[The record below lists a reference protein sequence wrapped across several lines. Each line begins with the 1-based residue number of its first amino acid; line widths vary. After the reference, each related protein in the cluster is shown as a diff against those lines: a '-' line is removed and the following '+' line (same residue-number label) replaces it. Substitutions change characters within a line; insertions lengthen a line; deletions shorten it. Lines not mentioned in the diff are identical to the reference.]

1 MKKRVPVGEILKLSR
16 EGYTDADI
24 IKYLREEGYSPIQI
38 NDAIN
43 QAKIKLE
50 LARTAGIEPDEEYSD
65 SDYDESENQGKEQM
79 TPSIMNQEQPEENYY
94 APPARSQPMAAPAVA
109 PTTPG
114 PGPGEAYPNY
124 PYAYE
129 AKAPST
135 ETMEELAEEIIDEKW
150 RDFSKKAG
158 NISEFKTYI
167 ESRLKNLDDRLKR
180 IEKAFDKLQSATLEK
195 SREYGRDVKSLGSE
209 MQALEGAFGKI
220 IQPLTGSVKE
230 LRELSEDM
238 RRAKTK
244 TRITKTK
251 SIRTKKR
258 KK

>member
-1 MKKRVPVGEILKLSR
+1 MKKRVPIGEILKLSR

-24 IKYLREEGYSPIQI
+24 IKYLREEGYTPIQI

-50 LARTAGIEPDEEYSD
+50 LARTAGIEPEEEYSD
-65 SDYDESENQGKEQM
+65 SDYDESEGDEEQM
-79 TPSIMNQEQPEENYY
+79 TPSIMSQEQPEEVYY
-94 APPARSQPMAAPAVA
+94 APPAQPQPMAAPAVA
-109 PTTPG
+109 PTTTEPE
-114 PGPGEAYPNY
+114 EAYPYSY

-129 AKAPST
+129 AKAAST
-135 ETMEELAEEIIDEKW
+135 ETMEELAEEIIEEKW

-180 IEKAFDKLQSATLEK
+180 IEKAFDKLQSVLLEK
-195 SREYGRDVKSLGSE
+195 TREHGRDVKSLGSE

-230 LRELSEDM
+230 LRELSDEL
-238 RRAKTK
+238 RRTKTK
-244 TRITKTK
+244 TRTIKTK
-251 SIRTKKR
+251 ATRTKKR

>member
-24 IKYLREEGYSPIQI
+24 IKYLREEGYTPIQI

-50 LARTAGIEPDEEYSD
+50 LARTAGIEPEEEYSD
-65 SDYDESENQGKEQM
+65 SDYDESEGEEQM
-79 TPSIMNQEQPEENYY
+79 TPSIMSQEQPEETYY
-94 APPARSQPMAAPAVA
+94 APPAQPQPMAAPAVA
-109 PTTPG
+109 PTTTEPE
-114 PGPGEAYPNY
+114 EAYPYSY

-129 AKAPST
+129 AKAAST
-135 ETMEELAEEIIDEKW
+135 ETMEELAEEIIEEKW

-180 IEKAFDKLQSATLEK
+180 IEKAFDKLQSVVLEK
-195 SREYGRDVKSLGSE
+195 TREHGRDVKSLGSE

-230 LRELSEDM
+230 LRELSDEL
-238 RRAKTK
+238 RRTKTK
-244 TRITKTK
+244 TRTIKTKTT
-251 SIRTKKR
+251 RTKKR